1 MFSLTSWTK
10 KDKQKTSWAV
20 GPCWS
25 KLSKQLHKL
34 LQRKKV
40 LCFFW
45 SVTYYCFICK
55 AFGYVAKHG
64 SEILALIVVVS
75 FPDKVKIIISI
86 LMPQPNLHVSSLDKC
101 KLLQSIMPK
110 RKYKQTWL
118 WQMNDL
124 RVNERKCWLIDL
136 IEIWSIHNL
145 LLTVKFVEKLL
156 HCYSMQMKFFTVI
169 PPDQNK

>member
-45 SVTYYCFICK
+45 SVQ
-55 AFGYVAKHG
+55 
-64 SEILALIVVVS
+64 ILLIIVS
-75 FPDKVKIIISI
+75 YARLLVMWQNMVQK

-145 LLTVKFVEKLL
+145 LLTVIFVEKLL

>member
-1 MFSLTSWTK
+1 MECSDF
-10 KDKQKTSWAV
+10 
-20 GPCWS
+20 
-25 KLSKQLHKL
+25 
-34 LQRKKV
+34 
-40 LCFFW
+40 
-45 SVTYYCFICK
+45 TYYCFICK

-145 LLTVKFVEKLL
+145 LLTIKFVEKLL

>member
-1 MFSLTSWTK
+1 
-10 KDKQKTSWAV
+10 
-20 GPCWS
+20 
-25 KLSKQLHKL
+25 
-34 LQRKKV
+34 
-40 LCFFW
+40 
-45 SVTYYCFICK
+45 
-55 AFGYVAKHG
+55 
-64 SEILALIVVVS
+64 
-75 FPDKVKIIISI
+75 
-86 LMPQPNLHVSSLDKC
+86 MPQPNLHVCSLDKC
-101 KLLQSIMPK
+101 KLLESIMPK

-156 HCYSMQMKFFTVI
+156 HCYSMQITVTITVI